1 MVDQLK
7 GLGLEL
13 IKSKKFAAVVT
24 GCAINLSV
32 LVAAKFGIG
41 EEQAATIATQVSGI
55 IMTYIIGQGIADH
68 GKEAKKVEI
77 AAAASTEA

>member
-55 IMTYIIGQGIADH
+55 IMTYIIGLIMRQLQRIIYLPV
-68 GKEAKKVEI
+68 KFLI
-77 AAAASTEA
+77 